1 MKKNSKYLVLAIV
14 LPLLTA
20 AVWLIWALSKPDL
33 RKQILDF
40 ASSMTEKRLLTQKT
54 RRSHNPF
61 ARHYSFH

>member
-20 AVWLIWALSKPDL
+20 AVWLIWAMSKPDL

-40 ASSMTEKRLLTQKT
+40 ASSMTEKKILPQKT
-54 RRSHNPF
+54 RRSHKPF
-61 ARHYSFH
+61 ARLSFH